1 MLPLLVDSILLDYNI
16 GQILLLGFVLTT
28 LGALP
33 LKSQKVIG
41 LNTILFGVIFLL
53 TPTSLMPEPMVYL
66 FLGLTL
72 LVIGPLVYA
81 TADS

>member
-1 MLPLLVDSILLDYNI
+1 MLPLVADSILLNYNI

-33 LKSQKVIG
+33 LKSQQVIG
-41 LNTILFGVIFLL
+41 INTILFGVIFTV
-53 TPTSLMPEPMVYL
+53 TPKSLMPNFYL

-72 LVIGPLVYA
+72 IVIGPMVYA
-81 TADS
+81 TADG

>member
-16 GQILLLGFVLTT
+16 GQIMLAGFVLTT

-33 LKSQKVIG
+33 LKSQQVIG
-41 LNTILFGVIFLL
+41 LNTILFGVIFIL
-53 TPTSLMPEPMVYL
+53 TPSTLMPSFYL

-72 LVIGPLVYA
+72 LVIGPLVYV
-81 TADS
+81 TADG

>member
-16 GQILLLGFVLTT
+16 GQIMLVGFVLTT

-33 LKSQKVIG
+33 LKSQQVIG
-41 LNTILFGVIFLL
+41 LNTILFGVIFIL
-53 TPTSLMPEPMVYL
+53 TPSTLMPSFYL

-72 LVIGPLVYA
+72 IVVGPLVYV
-81 TADS
+81 TADG

>member
-1 MLPLLVDSILLDYNI
+1 MLPLQLIDSILINYNI

-28 LGALP
+28 VGALP
-33 LKSQKVIG
+33 LKSQQLIG

-53 TPTSLMPEPMVYL
+53 TPVSLMPSAYL

-72 LVIGPLVYA
+72 VVIGPIVYV
-81 TADS
+81 TARE

>member
-16 GQILLLGFVLTT
+16 GQIMLVGFVMTT

-33 LKSQKVIG
+33 LKSQQVIG
-41 LNTILFGVIFLL
+41 LNTILFGVIFIL
-53 TPTSLMPEPMVYL
+53 TPSTLMPSFYL

-72 LVIGPLVYA
+72 LVIGPLVYV
-81 TADS
+81 TADG

>member
-1 MLPLLVDSILLDYNI
+1 MLPLFVDSILLEYNI

-33 LKSQKVIG
+33 LKSQQVIG
-41 LNTILFGVIFLL
+41 INTILFGLVFLL
-53 TPTSLMPEPMVYL
+53 TPSSLMPSYFL

-72 LVIGPLVYA
+72 IVIGPIVYV
-81 TADS
+81 TASR

>member
-1 MLPLLVDSILLDYNI
+1 MLPLFVDSILIDYNI
-16 GQILLLGFVLTT
+16 GQVLLAGFVLTT

-33 LKSQKVIG
+33 LKSQQVVAV
-41 LNTILFGVIFLL
+41 NTMLFGVIFVL
-53 TPTSLMPEPMVYL
+53 TPTTLMPSYYL

-72 LVIGPLVYA
+72 IVIGPLVYV

>member
-16 GQILLLGFVLTT
+16 GQILLVGFVLTT

-33 LKSQKVIG
+33 LKSQQVIG
-41 LNTILFGVIFLL
+41 INTILFGIIFLV
-53 TPTSLMPEPMVYL
+53 TPKSLMPNFYL

-72 LVIGPLVYA
+72 IVIGPMVYA
-81 TADS
+81 TADG

>member
-1 MLPLLVDSILLDYNI
+1 MLPLLADSILLNYNI

-33 LKSQKVIG
+33 LKSQQVIG
-41 LNTILFGVIFLL
+41 INTILFGIIFLV
-53 TPTSLMPEPMVYL
+53 TPKSLMPNFYL

-72 LVIGPLVYA
+72 IVIGPMVYA
-81 TADS
+81 TADG

>member
-1 MLPLLVDSILLDYNI
+1 MLPLVADSILLNYNI

-33 LKSQKVIG
+33 LKSQQVIG
-41 LNTILFGVIFLL
+41 INTILFGIIFLV
-53 TPTSLMPEPMVYL
+53 TPKSLMPNFYL

-72 LVIGPLVYA
+72 IVIGPMVYA
-81 TADS
+81 TADG

>member
-1 MLPLLVDSILLDYNI
+1 MLPLFVDSILIDYNI
-16 GQILLLGFVLTT
+16 GQILLAGFVLTT

-33 LKSQKVIG
+33 LKSQQVIAI
-41 LNTILFGVIFLL
+41 NTMLFGVIFVL
-53 TPTSLMPEPMVYL
+53 TPKSLMPNYFL

-72 LVIGPLVYA
+72 VVIGPLVYA